1 MADPLP
7 IVLVPGLG
15 CSARLY
21 REQIPAVWPF
31 GAVTVAEHRRDD
43 SMDGIARRILAAAPP
58 RFALAGLSMGG
69 FIALAIMR
77 LAPERVAR
85 LALLDTN
92 ARADT
97 PERTAERERFI
108 ALARRGK
115 LAEVNAILTP
125 RYLHPKRQ
133 QDESFKAIIRAM
145 AEDVGVDGFE
155 RQQRAIMGRPDS
167 RSMLA
172 SIRCPTLVLVGDSDA
187 ATPPHLSEEIANGIP
202 GAGLTIVKECGH
214 LSTLECPDEV
224 NVALVEWLSA

>member
-7 IVLVPGLG
+7 IILVPGLG

-21 REQIPAVWPF
+21 REQIPALWPF
-31 GAVTVAEHRRDD
+31 GPVTVADHRRDD
-43 SMDGIARRILAAAPP
+43 TMDGIARRILAVAPP

-69 FIALAIMR
+69 FIAFAIMR

-108 ALARRGK
+108 ALARRGNF
-115 LAEVNAILTP
+115 AEVNAILTP
-125 RYLHPKRQ
+125 RYLHPKRH
-133 QDESFKAIIRAM
+133 QDETFKAIIRDM
-145 AEDVGVDGFE
+145 ADDVGIDGFE

-167 RSMLA
+167 RAMLGT
-172 SIRCPTLVLVGDSDA
+172 IRCPTLVLVGDSDA
-187 ATPPHLSEEIANGIP
+187 ATPPELSEEIANAIP
-202 GAGLTIVKECGH
+202 GAQLSTVKECGH

-224 NVALVEWLSA
+224 NQSLVKWLES

>member
-7 IVLVPGLG
+7 IILVPGLG

-21 REQIPAVWPF
+21 RDQIQALWPL
-31 GAVTVAEHRRDD
+31 GPVTVADHRRDD
-43 SMDGIARRILAAAPP
+43 NMDGIASRILASAPP

-77 LAPERVAR
+77 QAPERVAR

-97 PERTAERERFI
+97 PERTEERERFI
-108 ALARRGK
+108 ALAQRGRF
-115 LAEVNAILTP
+115 ADVNAALTP

-133 QDESFKAIIRAM
+133 QDESFKTIIRDM
-145 AEDVGVDGFE
+145 AEDVGVEGFV

-167 RSMLA
+167 RPMLGA
-172 SIRCPTLVLVGDSDA
+172 IRCPTLVLVGDSDA
-187 ATPPHLSEEIANGIP
+187 ATPPALSEEIANGIS
-202 GAGLTIVKECGH
+202 GAELVIVKECGH
-214 LSTLECPDEV
+214 LSTLECPAEV
-224 NVALVEWLSA
+224 NAAMIKWLGA